1 MITSR
6 PNGDGISLQSCKS
19 VEVKNSFV
27 RAWDDALVVKNYDT
41 NSRNIKFSNVQVWT
55 DLAQS
60 MEIGYETNKGA
71 QEDSTIS
78 SISFENI
85 TVLHNFHKPVLSIHN
100 ADDAAISDIS
110 YKNIVVEDAQ
120 LGRGDGAPQLI
131 ELKVL
136 KNANWSTT
144 DERGTISNVKI
155 DGFKVIDG
163 INGLQV
169 SVNGY
174 DAEHNVKD
182 VTIKGLTIK
191 GDAITSDTKGVT
203 IDKLTT
209 SNVKIEK

>member
-1 MITSR
+1 M
-6 PNGDGISLQSCKS
+6 KS
-19 VEVKNSFV
+19 FAFCASP
-27 RAWDDALVVKNYDT
+27 L
-41 NSRNIKFSNVQVWT
+41 
-55 DLAQS
+55 
-60 MEIGYETNKGA
+60 
-71 QEDSTIS
+71 
-78 SISFENI
+78 
-85 TVLHNFHKPVLSIHN
+85 
-100 ADDAAISDIS
+100 
-110 YKNIVVEDAQ
+110 
-120 LGRGDGAPQLI
+120 
-131 ELKVL
+131 
-136 KNANWSTT
+136 
-144 DERGTISNVKI
+144 ISNVKI